1 MCDKNCEVKFLT
13 KTNLIILGVI
23 WGLFIII
30 FLLRIDTLYDDS
42 SSIIALFAAFLAFT
56 GILYSN
62 YRSDKRNEC
71 SLINSNKQLI
81 EQLTRDKK
89 EKAVFMLIKKI
100 LAVINADLK
109 KDYIPW
115 RFTAKTIADYY
126 EENKINFN
134 PTNVDF
140 NLFVQNELYFYFTN
154 LFNDPYLFNYLPP
167 KIQEEVNRF
176 VLEYYEFYR
185 DFYFFM
191 ANKADNTIKFN
202 NEYEFKIM
210 DEDSTRDDYLKSGN
224 YLINKGVMG
233 HLFDSAFEIGDLK
246 LEDKIIVI
254 KIDDGEYNKLNC
266 ILQKI
271 VYLSYN
277 ESLKYGYDEL

>member
-1 MCDKNCEVKFLT
+1 MHDKNCEVKFLT

-23 WGLFIII
+23 WGLFVVII
-30 FLLRIDTLYDDS
+30 FFRRNSLYEDAS
-42 SSIIALFAAFLAFT
+42 NIVTIFAAFLAFT

-62 YRSDKRNEC
+62 YRSDKRNEL
-71 SLINSNKQLI
+71 SLINSNRQLI
-81 EQLTRDKK
+81 EQLTRNKK
-89 EKAVFMLIKKI
+89 EKAVFMLIKEI
-100 LAVINADLK
+100 LSVINADLK

-115 RFTAKTIADYY
+115 SFTAKTIADYY
-126 EENKINFN
+126 EENKINFDS
-134 PTNVDF
+134 TNVDL
-140 NLFVQNELYFYFTN
+140 NLFVQNELYFYFSK

-167 KIQEEVNRF
+167 KIQDEVNRF

-210 DEDSTRDDYLKSGN
+210 DDDCTRDDYLKSGN

-233 HLFDSAFEIGDLK
+233 HLFDSAFDIGDLK
-246 LEDKIIVI
+246 LKDKIIVI
-254 KIDDGEYNKLNC
+254 KIDDEEYNKLNC

-271 VYLSYN
+271 VYLSYE

>member
-1 MCDKNCEVKFLT
+1 MDNKVKFLT
-13 KTNLIILGVI
+13 KTNLIILGLI
-23 WGLFIII
+23 WGLFAVI
-30 FLLRIDTLYDDS
+30 FYLRRDTLYDDA

-62 YRSDKRNEC
+62 YRSDKRNEN
-71 SLINSNKQLI
+71 SLNNSNKQLI

-140 NLFVQNELYFYFTN
+140 NLFVQNGLYFYFTN

-191 ANKADNTIKFN
+191 ANKADNTLKFN

-224 YLINKGVMG
+224 YLINN
-233 HLFDSAFEIGDLK
+233 L
-246 LEDKIIVI
+246 
-254 KIDDGEYNKLNC
+254 YNKGTFELSSLFFLILVQALELMQTSYILNQ
-266 ILQKI
+266 LHI
-271 VYLSYN
+271 VHYIVTKLMM
-277 ESLKYGYDEL
+277 L